1 MLPKF
6 EKNKKN
12 NNEDQDLE
20 LEQPGLFD
28 KENEK
33 ERIAKKR
40 KFVYIAMFLTVGLSL
55 FFWAYRTIKNFNF
68 SFNLKLPSLNFS
80 LPTPK
85 ATKFTPPE
93 NTTVWGIFFKKTN
106 SDLIIY
112 QNNQDSIFTNQNLES
127 ILDKIDKTNFII
139 SSSYTT
145 SLPQGFKFKELIEE
159 NNNTFS
165 YFSKIFTP
173 SQELFL
179 AIKINDSKN
188 LAESKKLIPN
198 LIDQLYWYSLQ
209 K

>member
-12 NNEDQDLE
+12 NINEDQE

-55 FFWAYRTIKNFNF
+55 SFWLYRSIKTINF
-68 SFNLKLPSLNFS
+68 SFNLPSFHFS
-80 LPTPK
+80 VPTPK
-85 ATKFTPPE
+85 ASKFILPE
-93 NTTVWGIFFKKTN
+93 ATSTWSIFFKKID
-106 SDLIIY
+106 SESIIF
-112 QNNQDSIFTNQNLES
+112 QNNQDSIFTDQNLES
-127 ILDKIDKTNFII
+127 ILVKIDKNNSTT
-139 SSSYTT
+139 SSTYAS

-159 NNNTFS
+159 NNNDFS
-165 YFSKIFTP
+165 YFSKIITP
-173 SQELFL
+173 NQQLL
-179 AIKINDSKN
+179 LIIKIKN
-188 LAESKKLIPN
+188 SSNLVESKKLIPN
-198 LIDQLYWYSLQ
+198 LINQLYWYSLQ